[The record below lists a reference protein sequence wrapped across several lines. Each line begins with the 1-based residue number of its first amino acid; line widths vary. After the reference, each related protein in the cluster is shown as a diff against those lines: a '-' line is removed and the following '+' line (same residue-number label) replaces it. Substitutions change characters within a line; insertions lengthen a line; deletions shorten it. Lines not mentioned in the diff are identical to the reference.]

1 MAADDLSAPLGQE
14 TKRGRGLSTAIKA
27 SLPQAIAI
35 ALATFLGAFVL
46 WAVIADN
53 PFGGEPMAVVQIAPP
68 GPTAPRVIGG
78 PAAHGAPAIVAPN
91 ASGPAESGP
100 GRHDGPPE
108 GPVTI
113 PVLSGLPAPPAPGVA
128 DSPANAG
135 NSRTVTIIDGKTG
148 ARQEVVIPG
157 SSEPQTTP
165 STPAMPATPGAP
177 GTSDASPSAPAA
189 ETQPN
194 DQKLVETTPQGP
206 IPKIAANGMRP
217 AEAYAQPIKPV
228 PGKPDAP
235 RVALIVGGL
244 GVSASISNDA
254 ISKLPGAVTLAFM
267 PYSYDVDHLAGRA
280 RRAGHEI
287 LLQAPMEPFNYP
299 DNDSGPQTLLTT
311 LSPEQNLERLYWL
324 MSRFQGYVG
333 ITGAMGA
340 RFTASEQAFTP
351 ILRETAKR
359 GLIFVDD
366 GANPRSVA
374 ARVAGGN
381 NLPFAKADMVLDSVP
396 TPAEI
401 DHALG
406 RLEMTA
412 RERGVAVGMASAL
425 PVSIER
431 IAKWA
436 KAAESRGLQLV
447 PITAVASKAKQ
458 S

>member
-1 MAADDLSAPLGQE
+1 MTADDLSAPLGRE
-14 TKRGRGLSTAIKA
+14 TKRRGGLSTAIIA
-27 SLPQAIAI
+27 SLPSVLLI
-35 ALATFLGAFVL
+35 ALATFVGVFVL

-53 PFGGEPMAVVQIAPP
+53 PYGGEPTAVVTVTPYA
-68 GPTAPRVIGG
+68 GTTPRVVGG
-78 PAAHGAPAIVAPN
+78 PAARERPAAPDPAAQ
-91 ASGPAESGP
+91 ASAL
-100 GRHDGPPE
+100 RDVVPE
-108 GPVTI
+108 ASTT
-113 PVLSGLPAPPAPGVA
+113 LTAPPAA
-128 DSPANAG
+128 DSPAKAANAK
-135 NSRTVTIIDGKTG
+135 TITIIDGKTG
-148 ARQEVVIPG
+148 ARQEVEIPG
-157 SSEPQTTP
+157 GAPEMP
-165 STPAMPATPGAP
+165 SAPNAPSLPNAPGA
-177 GTSDASPSAPAA
+177 ALAPAA
-189 ETQPN
+189 EAPPN
-194 DQKLVETTPQGP
+194 DQKLFETTPQGP

-217 AEAYAQPIKPV
+217 AEAYAQPVRAIA
-228 PGKPDAP
+228 GKPDAP

-244 GVSASISNDA
+244 GVSASLTNDA

-311 LSPEQNLERLYWL
+311 LSPEQNIERLYWL

-374 ARVAGGN
+374 ARIAGGT

-406 RLEMTA
+406 RLEMSA
-412 RERGVAVGMASAL
+412 REHGVAIGMASAL

-436 KAAESRGLQLV
+436 KGAESRGVLIV

>member
-1 MAADDLSAPLGQE
+1 
-14 TKRGRGLSTAIKA
+14 
-27 SLPQAIAI
+27 
-35 ALATFLGAFVL
+35 
-46 WAVIADN
+46 
-53 PFGGEPMAVVQIAPP
+53 
-68 GPTAPRVIGG
+68 
-78 PAAHGAPAIVAPN
+78 
-91 ASGPAESGP
+91 
-100 GRHDGPPE
+100 
-108 GPVTI
+108 
-113 PVLSGLPAPPAPGVA
+113 
-128 DSPANAG
+128 
-135 NSRTVTIIDGKTG
+135 
-148 ARQEVVIPG
+148 
-157 SSEPQTTP
+157 
-165 STPAMPATPGAP
+165 
-177 GTSDASPSAPAA
+177 
-189 ETQPN
+189 
-194 DQKLVETTPQGP
+194 LVEATPQGP

-217 AEAYAQPIKPV
+217 AEAYAQPVKPI

-235 RVALIVGGL
+235 RVALVVGGL

-254 ISKLPGAVTLAFM
+254 IAKLPGAVTLAFM

-311 LSPEQNLERLYWL
+311 LSPEQNLERLHWL

-340 RFTASEQAFTP
+340 RFTASERAFTP
-351 ILRETAKR
+351 ILQETAKR

-374 ARVAGGN
+374 ARIAGGS
-381 NLPFAKADMVLDSVP
+381 NLPFAKADMVVDAVA

-406 RLEMTA
+406 RLEMAA
-412 RERGVAVGMASAL
+412 REHGFAVGMASAM

-436 KAAESRGLQLV
+436 KAAESRGVQLV